1 VDRSSRLP
9 VGIFGPDDGGHS
21 TRNLRDRY
29 TALVR
34 SADRAIASFGTQTAR
49 RLVQIF
55 DGGSMPSSP
64 DHFFLAHPVEL
75 DGAEVEGG
83 SGSPI
88 VDSSQTIVVDVLGST
103 PSAGDILSAYMVG
116 GRWVAER
123 SGASST
129 GALTCSPC
137 SIPRQNLTVSWIN
150 ILSGNGSTTLAY
162 TAAPPSWT
170 SACSNDLQYTL
181 VCTGGQIE
189 FKVTYWVAGSC
200 PGPGT
205 TQYCSNLRTAPLGLT
220 TYNYSCSPFS
230 LTFRLTSSSCP
241 TITSSGYTQFTI
253 TL

>member
-1 VDRSSRLP
+1 VDRSSRQQCGFAAP
-9 VGIFGPDDGGHS
+9 GDGGYA
-21 TRNLRDRY
+21 TRNLRDRHA
-29 TALVR
+29 ALVR
-34 SADRAIASFGTQTAR
+34 CADRAIAPSGAATAR
-49 RLVQIF
+49 QLVQIF

-88 VDSSQTIVVDVLGST
+88 VDSSQTIVVDVLGSS
-103 PSAGDILSAYMVG
+103 PSAGDFLSAYMVG

-123 SGASST
+123 TGASST

-137 SIPRQNLTVSWIN
+137 PIPSQNLIVSWIN
-150 ILSGNGSTTLAY
+150 ILRGNGSTTLTYAPS
-162 TAAPPSWT
+162 PPSWT
-170 SACSNDLQYTL
+170 SACLNGLQYIL
-181 VCTGGQIE
+181 LCTSGQIE
-189 FKVTYWVAGSC
+189 FQVTHWVTGSC

-205 TQYCSNLRTAPLGLT
+205 TQFCSNLRAAPLGLT
-220 TYNYSCSPFS
+220 TYSYSCSPFS

-241 TITSSGYTQFTI
+241 TVTNSGYTQFTI